1 MSRGDMRAS
10 GRTRANWLGLRPETL
25 LALVGIVALL
35 VPLSL
40 LSQPADS
47 EGPGGVLA
55 RMRKARGLS
64 QANLGEIDPAG
75 ETMRFATLGL
85 KNVATTLL
93 WDRANHYKKVED
105 WANLSATL
113 EQLTKLQPNFYSVWD
128 FQAHNL
134 SYNISVEFD
143 DYRDRY
149 AWVIKGI
156 EFLRQGIAL
165 NRFEPRLLGRM
176 GWFIG
181 HKVGK
186 SDEKEEFRQ
195 MFIADDD
202 FHERDD
208 PQRTIPERDNWLVS
222 RTKFVQGQQL
232 ADSGAPLKTTPLI
245 FHSEPMMSA
254 INYGKALEEDGTFG
268 TAARRAWEL
277 AGDEMRR
284 FAMREI
290 PTSWNVPIRLG
301 LKEAEEARATRLA
314 DELETLLPG
323 RFAALEQERREG
335 LSAEQ
340 KAALE
345 VSAMERTDEQQQRAY
360 EAETALK
367 VTWKEVARAAPAD
380 LRQQAW
386 GLALAEAE
394 ARETADIVARYRDI
408 VNFDLWRA
416 TCESEVTEPALR
428 ARELTW
434 KADREFAAARLQAA
448 REAYEEAFQAW
459 REVFDDSQILREDPI
474 TAEDTAE
481 IVDRYRRLL
490 EQLDEPF
497 PSPFILDDILAL
509 TMPQG

>member
-1 MSRGDMRAS
+1 MSGNRRPTE
-10 GRTRANWLGLRPETL
+10 RTRQSWLGLRPETL

-55 RMRKARGLS
+55 RMRTARGLS

-181 HKVGK
+181 QKIGK
-186 SDEKEEFRQ
+186 SDEKKEFRK

-232 ADSGAPLKTTPLI
+232 TDSGAPLKTTPLI

-254 INYGKALEEDGTFG
+254 INYGRALEEDGTFG
-268 TAARRAWEL
+268 TTARRAWEL
-277 AGDEMRR
+277 AGDETRR

-301 LKEAEEARATRLA
+301 LREAEDARAKRLGE
-314 DELETLLPG
+314 ELETLLPG
-323 RFAALEQERREG
+323 RRAALEQERQDG

-340 KAALE
+340 KEALD
-345 VSAMERTDEQQQRAY
+345 VPVMERDEQQQQLAY
-360 EAETALK
+360 EAETAVK
-367 VTWKEVARAAPAD
+367 VSWKDVARAAPGN

-386 GLALAEAE
+386 ELAVQEEE
-394 ARETADIVARYRDI
+394 ARETADIINRYRDI

-416 TCESEVTEPALR
+416 TCEAEVTEPALR

-434 KADREFAAARLQAA
+434 KAYHEFAAARLQAA
-448 REAYEEAFQAW
+448 REAYEEAFRAW
-459 REVFDDSQILREDPI
+459 REVFDNSKILREDPI

-509 TMPQG
+509 TMP

>member
-1 MSRGDMRAS
+1 MSGNRRPPE
-10 GRTRANWLGLRPETL
+10 RTRQSWLGLRPETL

-55 RMRKARGLS
+55 RMRTARGLS

-181 HKVGK
+181 QKIGK
-186 SDEKEEFRQ
+186 SDEKKEFRK

-232 ADSGAPLKTTPLI
+232 TDSGAPLKTTPLI

-254 INYGKALEEDGTFG
+254 INYGRALEEDGTFG
-268 TAARRAWEL
+268 TTARRAWEL
-277 AGDEMRR
+277 AGDETRR

-301 LKEAEEARATRLA
+301 LREAEDARAKRLGE
-314 DELETLLPG
+314 ELETLLPG
-323 RFAALEQERREG
+323 RRAALEQERQNG
-335 LSAEQ
+335 LSSEQ
-340 KAALE
+340 KGALD
-345 VSAMERTDEQQQRAY
+345 VPVMERDEQQQQLAY
-360 EAETALK
+360 EAETAVK
-367 VTWKEVARAAPAD
+367 VSWKDVARAAPGN

-386 GLALAEAE
+386 ELAVQEEE
-394 ARETADIVARYRDI
+394 ARETADIINRYRDI

-416 TCESEVTEPALR
+416 TCEAEVTEHALR

-448 REAYEEAFQAW
+448 REAYEEAFRAW
-459 REVFDDSQILREDPI
+459 REVFDNSQILREDPI

-481 IVDRYRRLL
+481 IVDRYRKLL

-509 TMPQG
+509 TMP

>member
-1 MSRGDMRAS
+1 MSGNRRPTE
-10 GRTRANWLGLRPETL
+10 RTRQSWLGLRPETL

-55 RMRKARGLS
+55 RMRTARGLS

-181 HKVGK
+181 QKIGK
-186 SDEKEEFRQ
+186 SDEKKEFRK

-232 ADSGAPLKTTPLI
+232 TDSGAPLKTTPLI

-254 INYGKALEEDGTFG
+254 INYGRALEEDGTFG
-268 TAARRAWEL
+268 TTARRAWEL
-277 AGDEMRR
+277 AGDETRR

-301 LKEAEEARATRLA
+301 LREAEDARAKRLGE
-314 DELETLLPG
+314 ELETLLPG
-323 RFAALEQERREG
+323 RRAALEQERQDG

-340 KAALE
+340 KEALD
-345 VSAMERTDEQQQRAY
+345 VPVMERDEQQQQLAY
-360 EAETALK
+360 EAETAVK
-367 VTWKEVARAAPAD
+367 VSWKDVARAAPGN

-386 GLALAEAE
+386 ELAVQEEE
-394 ARETADIVARYRDI
+394 ARETADIINRYRDI

-416 TCESEVTEPALR
+416 TCEAEVTEPALR

-434 KADREFAAARLQAA
+434 KADHEFAAARLQAA
-448 REAYEEAFQAW
+448 REAYEEAFRAW
-459 REVFDDSQILREDPI
+459 REVFDNSKILREDPI

-509 TMPQG
+509 TMP